1 MKKAIVLTAMILS
14 LIFSGCSNASG
25 GAASE
30 SENFVPVDQAQVILD
45 KMSLE
50 EKIGQMFLIRYSD
63 DQTVLSDIAQY
74 NPGGILLFAKDF
86 ENHTKESIKA
96 QLDTCQQA
104 SGTPLIIGVDEEGGV
119 VTRISRFTNFR
130 SERFKSPQDL
140 YAEGGF
146 ERIASDTDEKCALL
160 KSIGINVNLA
170 PVADVSEDPSSF
182 IYDRTIGQ
190 NAEIT
195 SEYVR
200 TVVGRMK
207 ANGMGSALK
216 HFPGY
221 GDNGDTH
228 TDIITDTRPLGAFV
242 SGDLLPFQAGIDEG
256 TDIVLVSH
264 NIVSCMD
271 PDYPASL
278 SPTVHALLRNT
289 IGFDGVIM
297 TDDLVMSAI
306 TEYTDGKSAAVQA
319 VIAGN
324 DLLCCS
330 DYAVQVP
337 AVIEAVK
344 SGVISEE
351 RINESAKRIIQM
363 KLDLGIIQPEPAQ

>member
-25 GAASE
+25 AAAE

-63 DQTVLSDIAQY
+63 DQTALSDIAQY

-146 ERIASDTDEKCALL
+146 ERIASDTDDKCALL

-363 KLDLGIIQPEPAQ
+363 KLNLGIIQPEPAQ

>member
-14 LIFSGCSNASG
+14 LIFSGCSNAS

-63 DQTVLSDIAQY
+63 DQTALSDIAQY

-96 QLDTCQQA
+96 QLDACQQA

-160 KSIGINVNLA
+160 KSIGIN
-170 PVADVSEDPSSF
+170 
-182 IYDRTIGQ
+182 
-190 NAEIT
+190 
-195 SEYVR
+195 
-200 TVVGRMK
+200 K
-207 ANGMGSALK
+207 
-216 HFPGY
+216 
-221 GDNGDTH
+221 
-228 TDIITDTRPLGAFV
+228 
-242 SGDLLPFQAGIDEG
+242 
-256 TDIVLVSH
+256 
-264 NIVSCMD
+264 
-271 PDYPASL
+271 
-278 SPTVHALLRNT
+278 
-289 IGFDGVIM
+289 
-297 TDDLVMSAI
+297 
-306 TEYTDGKSAAVQA
+306 
-319 VIAGN
+319 
-324 DLLCCS
+324 
-330 DYAVQVP
+330 
-337 AVIEAVK
+337 
-344 SGVISEE
+344 
-351 RINESAKRIIQM
+351 
-363 KLDLGIIQPEPAQ
+363 

>member
-14 LIFSGCSNASG
+14 LIFSGCSNAS

-319 VIAGN
+319 VIVGN

>member
-14 LIFSGCSNASG
+14 LIFSGCSNAS

-63 DQTVLSDIAQY
+63 DQTALSDIAQY

-140 YAEGGF
+140 YADGGF

>member
-25 GAASE
+25 AAAE
-30 SENFVPVDQAQVILD
+30 SENFVPMDQAQVILD

>member
-14 LIFSGCSNASG
+14 LIFSGCSNAS

-63 DQTVLSDIAQY
+63 DRTVLSDIAQY

-104 SGTPLIIGVDEEGGV
+104 SGTSLIIGVDEEGGV

-200 TVVGRMK
+200 TAVGRMK

-256 TDIVLVSH
+256 ADIVLVSH

-363 KLDLGIIQPEPAQ
+363 KLYLGIIQPEPVQ

>member
-25 GAASE
+25 AAAE

-63 DQTVLSDIAQY
+63 DQTALSDIAQY

-104 SGTPLIIGVDEEGGV
+104 SGTSLIIGVDEEGGV

-228 TDIITDTRPLGAFV
+228 TDIITDARPLGAFV

>member
-25 GAASE
+25 AAAE

-363 KLDLGIIQPEPAQ
+363 KLNLGIIQPEPAQ

>member
-14 LIFSGCSNASG
+14 LIFSGCSNAS

-221 GDNGDTH
+221 GNNGDTH

-363 KLDLGIIQPEPAQ
+363 KLALGIIQPEPAQ

>member
-25 GAASE
+25 AAAE

-63 DQTVLSDIAQY
+63 DQTALSDIAQY

-264 NIVSCMD
+264 NIVNCMD

>member
-25 GAASE
+25 AAAE

-363 KLDLGIIQPEPAQ
+363 KLYLGIIQPEPAQ

>member
-1 MKKAIVLTAMILS
+1 MKKTIVLTAMILS

-25 GAASE
+25 AASE
-30 SENFVPVDQAQVILD
+30 SENFVPVDQTQVILD

-363 KLDLGIIQPEPAQ
+363 KLNLGIIQPEPAQ

>member
-14 LIFSGCSNASG
+14 LIFSGCSNAS

-63 DQTVLSDIAQY
+63 DQTALSDIAQY

-330 DYAVQVP
+330 DYAVQIP

-344 SGVISEE
+344 SGEISEE

>member
-14 LIFSGCSNASG
+14 LIFSGCSNAS

-242 SGDLLPFQAGIDEG
+242 SGDLLPFQAGVDEG

>member
-14 LIFSGCSNASG
+14 LIFSGCSNAS

-170 PVADVSEDPSSF
+170 PVADVSEGPSSF

-363 KLDLGIIQPEPAQ
+363 KLDLGIIQPEPVQ

>member
-1 MKKAIVLTAMILS
+1 MKKALVLTAMILS
-14 LIFSGCSNASG
+14 LIFSGCSNAS

-363 KLDLGIIQPEPAQ
+363 KLALGIIQPEPAQ

>member
-25 GAASE
+25 AAAE
-30 SENFVPVDQAQVILD
+30 SENFVPMDQAQVILD

-271 PDYPASL
+271 PDYPASI

>member
-14 LIFSGCSNASG
+14 LIFSGCSNAS

-170 PVADVSEDPSSF
+170 PVADVSEDPGSF

>member
-14 LIFSGCSNASG
+14 LIFSGCSNAS

-63 DQTVLSDIAQY
+63 DQTALSDIAQY

-170 PVADVSEDPSSF
+170 PVADVSEDSSSF

-363 KLDLGIIQPEPAQ
+363 KLALGIIQPEPAQ

>member
-14 LIFSGCSNASG
+14 LIFSGCSNAS

-119 VTRISRFTNFR
+119 VTRISRVTNFR

>member
-25 GAASE
+25 AASE
-30 SENFVPVDQAQVILD
+30 SENFVPVDQTQVILD

-363 KLDLGIIQPEPAQ
+363 KLNLGIIQPEPAQ

>member
-25 GAASE
+25 AAAE

-63 DQTVLSDIAQY
+63 DQTALSDIAQY

-96 QLDTCQQA
+96 QLDACQQA

-170 PVADVSEDPSSF
+170 PVADVSENPSSF

>member
-14 LIFSGCSNASG
+14 LIFSGCSNAS

-63 DQTVLSDIAQY
+63 DQTALSDIAQY

-351 RINESAKRIIQM
+351 RINESAKRIIEM
-363 KLDLGIIQPEPAQ
+363 KLYLGIIQPEPVQ

>member
-25 GAASE
+25 AAAE

-104 SGTPLIIGVDEEGGV
+104 SGTPLIIGFDEEGGV

-264 NIVSCMD
+264 NIVNCMD

>member
-25 GAASE
+25 AASE
-30 SENFVPVDQAQVILD
+30 SGNFVPVDQAQVILD

-63 DQTVLSDIAQY
+63 DQTALSDIAQY

-96 QLDTCQQA
+96 QLDACQQT

-200 TVVGRMK
+200 TVVGRIK

-256 TDIVLVSH
+256 ADIVLVSH

-297 TDDLVMSAI
+297 TDDLAMSAI

-363 KLDLGIIQPEPAQ
+363 KLNLGIIQPEPAQ

>member
-25 GAASE
+25 AASE
-30 SENFVPVDQAQVILD
+30 SENFVPADQAQVILD

-63 DQTVLSDIAQY
+63 DQTALSDIAQY

-228 TDIITDTRPLGAFV
+228 TDIITDTRPLGDFV

-363 KLDLGIIQPEPAQ
+363 KLALGIIQPEPAQ

>member
-14 LIFSGCSNASG
+14 LIFSGCSNAS

-289 IGFDGVIM
+289 IRFDGVIM

>member
-1 MKKAIVLTAMILS
+1 MKKTIVLTAMILS
-14 LIFSGCSNASG
+14 LIFSGCSNAS

-363 KLDLGIIQPEPAQ
+363 KLNLGIIQPEPVQ

>member
-1 MKKAIVLTAMILS
+1 MKKALVLTAMILS
-14 LIFSGCSNASG
+14 LIFSGCSNAS

-63 DQTVLSDIAQY
+63 DQTALSDIAQY

-221 GDNGDTH
+221 GNNGDTH

>member
-14 LIFSGCSNASG
+14 LIFSGCSNAS

-63 DQTVLSDIAQY
+63 DQTALSDIAQY

-160 KSIGINVNLA
+160 KSIGINANLA

-256 TDIVLVSH
+256 TDMVLVSH
-264 NIVSCMD
+264 NIVNCMD

-306 TEYTDGKSAAVQA
+306 TEYTDGKSTAVQA

-330 DYAVQVP
+330 DYAVQIP

-363 KLDLGIIQPEPAQ
+363 KLALGIIQPEPAQ

>member
-14 LIFSGCSNASG
+14 LIFSGCSNAS

-63 DQTVLSDIAQY
+63 DQTALSDIAQY

-363 KLDLGIIQPEPAQ
+363 KLYLGIIQPEPVQ

>member
-14 LIFSGCSNASG
+14 LIFSGCSNAS

-363 KLDLGIIQPEPAQ
+363 KLALGIIQPEPAQ

>member
-14 LIFSGCSNASG
+14 LIFSGCSNAS

-228 TDIITDTRPLGAFV
+228 THIITDTRPLGAFV

>member
-14 LIFSGCSNASG
+14 LIFSGCSNAS

-289 IGFDGVIM
+289 IGFDEVIM

-363 KLDLGIIQPEPAQ
+363 KLALGIIQPEPAQ

>member
-1 MKKAIVLTAMILS
+1 MKKTIVLTAMILS
-14 LIFSGCSNASG
+14 LIFSGCSNAS

-63 DQTVLSDIAQY
+63 DQTALSDIAQY

-363 KLDLGIIQPEPAQ
+363 KLALGIIQPEPAQ

>member
-1 MKKAIVLTAMILS
+1 MKKAIVLTVMILS

-25 GAASE
+25 AAAE

>member
-1 MKKAIVLTAMILS
+1 MKKALVLTAMILS

-25 GAASE
+25 AAAE

-278 SPTVHALLRNT
+278 SPSVHALLRNT

>member
-1 MKKAIVLTAMILS
+1 MKKALVLTAMILS

-25 GAASE
+25 AAAE

-63 DQTVLSDIAQY
+63 DQTALSDIAQY

>member
-14 LIFSGCSNASG
+14 LIFSGCSNAS

-63 DQTVLSDIAQY
+63 DQTALSDIAQY

-351 RINESAKRIIQM
+351 RINESAKRIIEM
-363 KLDLGIIQPEPAQ
+363 KLYLGIIQPEPAQ